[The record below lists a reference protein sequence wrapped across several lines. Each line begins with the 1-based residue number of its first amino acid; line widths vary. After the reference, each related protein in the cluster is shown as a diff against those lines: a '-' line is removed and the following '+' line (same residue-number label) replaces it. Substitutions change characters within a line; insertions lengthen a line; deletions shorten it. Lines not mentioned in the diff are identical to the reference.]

1 MIVHFVLQRTM
12 RTQTTLPGLRFSQ
25 SGSKRPAPVMVRH
38 LALLLLC
45 ACSAPMAPECR
56 TGADCASGVCSRDG
70 TCMGATDGGAG
81 GGAAGSSGG
90 GAGGAAAGGAG
101 GGSGGATGGGSAM
114 GGGSGGA
121 GGGTGP
127 SCLPNNDG
135 TITRAEVPLGPGF
148 HATFKVA
155 SDVTFNST
163 PVMDGGVPTWD
174 FTRVLAGDHNVLA
187 ETMPI
192 AGKWFENDFAGASY
206 VTKLAED
213 SDLLGI
219 FEVKSD
225 GLYLRGVASP
235 MDSFTATKM
244 SYSPPAKLLAFP
256 LSASATWT
264 TTSTVAGTLNGGA
277 WVQYE
282 TYDSTA
288 DSRGV
293 AKTPFASFDVIRVK
307 TVLRRTVGFVV
318 NTTRSQLFVTECFG
332 TIATLTSQLN
342 ESSSEFSDQAE
353 VRRLS
358 P

>member
-1 MIVHFVLQRTM
+1 
-12 RTQTTLPGLRFSQ
+12 
-25 SGSKRPAPVMVRH
+25 MVR
-38 LALLLLC
+38 LIALFLLC

-70 TCMGATDGGAG
+70 TCMRTTDGGAG
-81 GGAAGSSGG
+81 GGSAGSGGSEGGGVGGGGTAGSGG
-90 GAGGAAAGGAG
+90 SSAG
-101 GGSGGATGGGSAM
+101 GGSA
-114 GGGSGGA
+114 GSGGA
-121 GGGTGP
+121 GGGGTGP

-155 SDVTFNST
+155 SDVTFNSA

-174 FTRVLAGDHNVLA
+174 FTRALAGDHNVLA
-187 ETMPI
+187 ETMSI
-192 AGKWFENDFAGASY
+192 SGRWFENDFAGASY

-219 FEVKSD
+219 FEVKPD

-235 MDSFTATKM
+235 TSSLTATKL
-244 SYSPPAKLLAFP
+244 SYSPPAKLIAFP
-256 LSASATWT
+256 LTTSSTWT
-264 TTSTVAGTLNGGA
+264 TTSTVSGTLNGGA

-288 DSRGV
+288 DARGV